1 MENISSSK
9 LTEQTKYITIVDYVE
24 KDKMKQEFIV
34 AVNNILNKGKVE
46 GVGLE
51 RKDLLKD
58 IFNDKRIQNI
68 FYDGFKDNF
77 SLFYNDD
84 MLMKSQDFI
93 YQLNLFINYS
103 LIPYYE
109 TENLD
114 FLVEKTK
121 ELCINSNLDLYSS
134 VNYNNF
140 DIEIIREFNS
150 IIKEK
155 ELEL

>member
-34 AVNNILNKGKVE
+34 AVNNILNNGKVE
-46 GVGLE
+46 GVDLE